1 MKSHHLRRWYLMH
14 KWSSL
19 ICTLFLLEL
28 CITGL
33 PLIFHDDITDWNDAA
48 ALSTSPPDAPTLSLD
63 TFAAKALQHY
73 PHDRIASLFA
83 DDDEPKVYV
92 SLVAPTPG
100 PHSHHVL
107 VLDAHTA
114 TAVDDT
120 LAPLPSKARIRGL
133 DAFMGALLT
142 LHMALFVG
150 LPGQLFLAFMALLF
164 LAAIV
169 TGVVLYGPFMKKL
182 DFGTVRRERSTRLK
196 WLDLHNLLGIV
207 ALGWITVVGVT
218 GLLNTL
224 STPLTG
230 LWELTTLPKL
240 LAPYQGKPVPT
251 PAEMVSPQS
260 ALDTV
265 KRLMPGKTIRYVA
278 YPGTTFGTTP
288 QDYVFYVRGTTPAT
302 FELITPALVDARTG
316 AFAGTVELPWYL
328 KALELSRPLHFGN
341 YGGLPLKILWALL
354 DLVTIIVLVSGLYL
368 WLARRRSQSERL
380 AHLVALHAGTQ
391 AREEVKELRP

>member
-1 MKSHHLRRWYLMH
+1 MTSHHLRRWYLVH

-33 PLIFHDDITDWNDAA
+33 PLIFHDEITDWNHAA
-48 ALSTSPPDAPTLSLD
+48 TLSASSPDAPTLSLD
-63 TFAAKALQHY
+63 TFAAKALQRY

-100 PHSHHVL
+100 PHSQHAL

-114 TAVDDT
+114 AIIDDT
-120 LAPLPSKARIRGL
+120 LSPLPSKARIQGL
-133 DAFMGALLT
+133 DTFMGVLLT
-142 LHMALFVG
+142 LHMALFAG
-150 LPGQLFLAFMALLF
+150 LPGQLFLALMTLLF

-196 WLDLHNLLGIV
+196 WLDLHNLLGIA
-207 ALGWITVVGVT
+207 ALGWITIVGFT

-251 PAEMVSPQS
+251 PAEMVSPQR

-288 QDYVFYVRGTTPAT
+288 QHYVFYVRGTTPAT

-316 AFAGTVELPWYL
+316 VFDGTVQLPWYL

-354 DLVTIIVLVSGLYL
+354 DLVTIIVLVSGVYL
-368 WLARRRSQSERL
+368 WFARRRSQAERL
-380 AHLVALHAGTQ
+380 AHLVALHTADE
-391 AREEVKELRP
+391 ARAKHEEIRP